1 MKIEDVSS
9 FGLPDEASVFKEIS
23 KTEQKITVATVAR
36 RYGKLTTLVAGFDK
50 NFDIKGTAKRLK
62 EALACGGT
70 VKDGIIELQGNHK
83 KQVKPILVKLGFPEE
98 SISD

>member
-1 MKIEDVSS
+1 MNADDIS
-9 FGLPDEASVFKEIS
+9 FGLPTEESVFKEIA
-23 KTEQKITVATVAR
+23 KGEQKITVTTVAR
-36 RYGKLTTLVAGFDK
+36 RYGKITTLVSGFDK

-70 VKDGIIELQGNHK
+70 VKDGVIELQGNHR
-83 KQVKPILVKLGFPEE
+83 KQVRPMLVKLGFPED